1 MTEPPQPPN
10 QPPTPSG
17 YGHLPGPPQ
26 PQGYGYPQAG
36 ENPYAQPA
44 PYPQQPPTVPQQQA
58 GHGYPPPPP
67 GAPGATPKKKT
78 TLLIAASV
86 AAVLVLGTVGYVA
99 FFMGDEDPKKPVA
112 QESTDAK
119 PSASPSVDKGDGNG
133 GNGHQ
138 TDLNSGRKQGEDK
151 VLWLKTTKID
161 GPGAG
166 VTSKGQW
173 IVGDTVA
180 KTIGK
185 TVNGYAVADGK
196 EKWTITL
203 PAEICGMADRT
214 TDDGK
219 TLVMYRGG
227 PSDTDD
233 CNQLKMIDL
242 KAGKEGWSK
251 EVTKESDFD
260 MFLDPSLAMT
270 GDTVTVNR
278 LTRAT
283 AFRISTGDKLFASPA
298 EGCVPS
304 AYAAGSGKL
313 IGVATC
319 YDADRTVEVQDADP
333 VTGKKTWT
341 HKLPKGWRV
350 TRVYA
355 LDPIVL
361 DLANETSK
369 ERSIVVLGPD
379 GKKRTSLSGDGNFST
394 ECSVSHDDSLQGCAT
409 AVVDAGTLYLPT
421 EAGIGK
427 ANEIVA
433 FDLTTGK
440 AKWRVPAGEGRTLVP
455 LKAANGQL
463 IAYRKAETDRGGEV
477 LSIPADGSTPTALL
491 RHPSGP
497 AAPIESTFYS
507 PEVDYVDGRFFISAS
522 RLLAQDKDEKFLM
535 VFGK

>member
-99 FFMGDEDPKKPVA
+99 FFTGDEDPKKPVA

-379 GKKRTSLSGDGNFST
+379 GKKRTSLAGDGNFST

-440 AKWRVPAGEGRTLVP
+440 VKWRVPAGEGRTLVP

>member
-26 PQGYGYPQAG
+26 QGYGYPQAG

-44 PYPQQPPTVPQQQA
+44 AYPQQPPTVPQQLA

-99 FFMGDEDPKKPVA
+99 FFTGDEDPKKPVA

-133 GNGHQ
+133 GGGHQ

-173 IVGDTVA
+173 IVGDTVV

-319 YDADRTVEVQDADP
+319 FDADRTVEVQDADP

-341 HKLPKGWRV
+341 YKLPKGWRV
-350 TRVYA
+350 NRVYA

-379 GKKRTSLSGDGNFST
+379 GKKRTTLSGDGNFST
-394 ECSVSHDDSLQGCAT
+394 DCSVSHDDSLQGCAT

-421 EAGIGK
+421 KADIGK

-463 IAYRKAETDRGGEV
+463 IAYRQAETDRGGEV

-507 PEVDYVDGRFFISAS
+507 PEVDYVDGRFFISTS